1 MITQDLRHL
10 TQETIIEIAIEE
22 EAISAL
28 DIKQDIS
35 FHVIHDEL
43 FIKQNELLAQVTNA
57 EVFDSYGDIEHFIW
71 IPISKQENKVLI
83 QTIPCLPNYF
93 DFHELQV
100 SVDENIIE
108 QVSKLAKLKNK
119 DIDSVAEWLKSEF
132 VLEVNNQSK
141 VLTAVSNAS
150 VADNRGLTIVGKNS
164 LLEVQFTP
172 EQRVWAKSVKKLHRK
187 IKFNLSSLDCE
198 LSFVDYTVA
207 ARIQDPLVKQK
218 LEELNRDNS
227 TYINLWNQYNQK
239 VKEKAVELAN
249 NAGFVR
255 YIKIDKEDSVDG
267 VKWKF
272 YFQEKDI
279 EKVKQIAATLREEPN
294 HTLEINKRL
303 PSWLEN
309 NIGDIGLEKD
319 EKVESISARFSG
331 HTNQYITL
339 NLNSYGKPE
348 EKGVIYL
355 SISGSIVQTQR
366 REQAR
371 DAITNFL
378 NPMKDLRL
386 LLEDQ
391 DFSISRQK
399 QAKHKLKPL
408 TAAARS
414 SFKGEPTAKQI
425 EALDVAL
432 NTPDIALILGPP
444 GTGKTQVISALQ
456 NRLAEE
462 HKSKLTGQILLT
474 SYQNDAV
481 DNVIARSEAFGI
493 PAIRADDNAR
503 APFLLE
509 QWSKKQIHNLT
520 EVANELAQNDSS
532 YKIINNIRKD
542 IAAILASRVDKKQ
555 KHERI
560 KSLLEDIDN
569 LRINHGFD
577 IPQSL
582 KAKLEQQFDTQVD
595 ENNPPSN
602 GLLLRQVRGL
612 RTSERAYDDD
622 GYEQSFKCLS
632 ALRRT
637 GRFKEEVEALDEII
651 EKLTL
656 SIEDFEKL
664 RKIKNKLLDDLIPDY
679 RPKSLQV
686 ELSKE
691 EISTLHQLNDVI
703 AKHAMNCAAGIPDVI
718 EEYLELIK
726 YQPDYLADSV
736 RDYTTSIG
744 ASCQRSAGQQ
754 VVKYK
759 EQINSS
765 LDEVGGDF
773 TFDTVIVDEAARA
786 NPLDLFIPMA
796 LAAKRIVLVG
806 DHFQLPQ
813 MLEPDIEK
821 EMIEAGDLQQ
831 ETARA
836 IKMSLFERLYTQL
849 KARQAKDG
857 IQRTVM
863 LDTQFRMHP
872 DIGSFVS
879 RSFYESEGE
888 PKLEAGL
895 SKNRFDLG
903 ITKYKGKVAEWIDLP
918 LQSGKEQRSGTSW
931 QRDCEAQKVVS
942 EVQELFAENPNLS
955 VGVITFF
962 AAQRELILNKLA
974 QVGICQKLEDG
985 WEYLPGFKTINDGKE
1000 VKEKIRVG
1008 SVDASQGKEFDVVIL
1023 STVRSND
1030 YSASDENAYRKKY
1043 GFIRTPNRLNVA
1055 FSRAKSLIKAV
1066 GDKEMFSSETAQK
1079 AIPQVWTFIHELCE
1093 VKS

>member
-1008 SVDASQGKEFDVVIL
+1008 SVDAFQGKEFDVVIL